1 MKIQSVKVLISLAL
15 AIAAPIAANAQQLP
29 GKHPGYL
36 HALTDLRTARWF
48 LYHQPGDANV
58 SGSEDVAITEIDAA
72 IGEIKK
78 ASIDDG
84 KDLNDHPNVDVKEH
98 GSKLLRA
105 IETLKKAKDD
115 ITKEE
120 DNPEARELRHKAH
133 EHIDRAIKEAEKA
146 HADWLK
152 DAKKK

>member
-1 MKIQSVKVLISLAL
+1 MKTQLLKGAAMLVIAL
-15 AIAAPIAANAQQLP
+15 AAPLASMAQTLP

-48 LYHQPGDANV
+48 LYHQPGDPKVYA
-58 SGSEDVAITEIDAA
+58 SEDVAITEIDAA

-84 KDLNDHPNVDVKEH
+84 KDINDHPEVDVKEH
-98 GSKLLRA
+98 GSKLLKA
-105 IETLKKAKDD
+105 IETLKKAKAD

-120 DNPEARELRHKAH
+120 DNPEAREFRHKAV
-133 EHIDRAIKEAEKA
+133 EHIDRALKSAEKA
-146 HADWLK
+146 HAEWLK
-152 DAKKK
+152 DNKK